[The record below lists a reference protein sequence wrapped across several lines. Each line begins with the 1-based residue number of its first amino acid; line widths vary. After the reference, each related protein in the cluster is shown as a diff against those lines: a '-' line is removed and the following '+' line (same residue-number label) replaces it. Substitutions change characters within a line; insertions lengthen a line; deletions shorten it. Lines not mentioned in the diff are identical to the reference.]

1 MMKQLQVTLFQALVL
16 LAAGAAGA
24 ALAQVAPQPGTPQ
37 TTAPASRLDTQ
48 LKAPASP
55 TSGKIIPI
63 DRIIAVV
70 NDDVITQNDLGE
82 RMTIVKNNLQKQ
94 GTQLPPQETLTKQL
108 LERMINDM
116 VQLQLAK
123 ETGIKIDDAQLDKT
137 IQRIAEENNVKLT
150 EFRQLLEKDG
160 VKWARFREDIRQE
173 LMTTRLREREVDAS
187 IVVTES
193 EIDNQLAQ
201 EARETNSDQ
210 EFRLAHIL
218 VVVPEQANAA
228 QIETRRKR
236 ALAALGELRKGSDFA
251 QISASFSDA
260 PDALQGGNLG
270 WRSSGRMPAI
280 FVEAINALK
289 PGEVSDILRSPN
301 GFHIIKLLEKRGRS
315 ADAGVIQAKVRHIL
329 LRTKETLTDDE
340 ARERLARLRE
350 RIATGADFAELAK
363 VHSEDPS
370 SAKGG
375 DLGWISPG
383 DTVPEF
389 ERTVNSLRDSE
400 VSRPVQ
406 TPFGWHLVQVLERR
420 SEAMSDDRRRL
431 IARQTIR
438 ARKSDEAYQEWLRQQ
453 RDRAFVEYRLEER

>member
-1 MMKQLQVTLFQALVL
+1 MMKLSQVFAFLIAT
-16 LAAGAAGA
+16 AASAAI
-24 ALAQVAPQPGTPQ
+24 AQVAPSQPAPAG
-37 TTAPASRLDTQ
+37 APASRIDTQ
-48 LKAPASP
+48 LSKPA

-70 NDDVITQNDLGE
+70 NDDVITQNDLTE
-82 RMTIVKNNLQKQ
+82 RMTIVKTNLQKQ
-94 GTQLPPQETLTKQL
+94 GTQLPPQDTLTKQL

-123 ETGIKIDDAQLDKT
+123 ETGIKIDDSQLDKT
-137 IQRIAEENNVKLT
+137 IQRIAEENNVKLP

-160 VKWARFREDIRQE
+160 VKWNRFREDIRQE
-173 LMTTRLREREVDAS
+173 LMTTRLREREVESS

-201 EARETNSDQ
+201 EARESNSDQ

-236 ALAALGELRKGSDFA
+236 ALQALGELRKGSDFA

-270 WRSSGRMPAI
+270 WRSSGRMPTI
-280 FVEAINALK
+280 FIEAINALK

-301 GFHIIKLLEKRGRS
+301 GFHIIKLLEKRGRN

-329 LRTKETLTDDE
+329 LRTKDTLTDDE
-340 ARERLARLRE
+340 ARERLSRLRE
-350 RIATGADFAELAK
+350 RIASGADFAELAK

-370 SAKGG
+370 ATKGG

-389 ERTVNSLRDSE
+389 ERTVNGLRDAE

>member
-1 MMKQLQVTLFQALVL
+1 MMKLSPVFALLFAT
-16 LAAGAAGA
+16 AASTAI
-24 ALAQVAPQPGTPQ
+24 AQVAQPAQ
-37 TTAPASRLDTQ
+37 SAPAGAPVSRIDTQ
-48 LKAPASP
+48 LSKPPAAS
-55 TSGKIIPI
+55 KVIPI

-70 NDDVITQNDLGE
+70 NDDVITQNDLSE
-82 RMTIVKNNLQKQ
+82 RMTIVKTNLQKQ
-94 GTQLPPQETLTKQL
+94 GTQLPPQDTLTKQL

-123 ETGIKIDDAQLDKT
+123 ETGIKIDDSQLDKT
-137 IQRIAEENNVKLT
+137 IQRIAEENNVKLP

-160 VKWARFREDIRQE
+160 VKWNRFREDIRQE
-173 LMTTRLREREVDAS
+173 LMTTRLREREVESS

-201 EARETNSDQ
+201 EARESNSDQ

-236 ALAALGELRKGSDFA
+236 ALQALGELRKGSDFA

-270 WRSSGRMPAI
+270 WRSSGRMPTI

-301 GFHIIKLLEKRGRS
+301 GFHIIKLLEKRGRN

-329 LRTKETLTDDE
+329 LRTKDTLTDDE
-340 ARERLARLRE
+340 ARERLSRLRE
-350 RIATGADFAELAK
+350 RIASGADFAELAK

-370 SAKGG
+370 ATKGG

-389 ERTVNSLRDSE
+389 ERTVNSLRDAE